1 MWAIQQ
7 KADLEATIL
16 LLKQNEAITPSGDA
30 DGSAPIVLYANNKE
44 KIGPDGFT
52 DQQRKQFESLL
63 EVKRKFSKRRR
74 GGRDYGD

>member
-1 MWAIQQ
+1 M
-7 KADLEATIL
+7 
-16 LLKQNEAITPSGDA
+16 LKQNEAIKPSGDA
-30 DGSAPIVLYANNKE
+30 DESVPIVLYANNKE

-74 GGRDYGD
+74 GGRDYED